1 MNSGASLPAHAGFET
16 YSVLTRLPAP
26 NRISPERAIGFLY
39 EAFGEDWLALSGTM
53 LSRLVRDLAER
64 GIWGGAVYD
73 GLIGAT
79 VRSVGSKLYTCDR
92 RARATYELVGV
103 EVEFIG

>member
-1 MNSGASLPAHAGFET
+1 M
-16 YSVLTRLPAP
+16 PAP
-26 NRISPERAIGFLY
+26 NRISPDRAAGFLY
-39 EAFGEDWLALSGTM
+39 EAFGEDWLALPGSM
-53 LSRLVRDLAER
+53 LSGLVRDLAER

-79 VRSVGSKLYTCDR
+79 VMSLGSKLYTCDR

-103 EVEFIG
+103 EVEFVG